1 VWRIDQDSP
10 YTGYFARGAQ
20 GLLIVRFSV
29 AGNRLTRG
37 ARRSLGIAGK
47 VFPTLDPN
55 AKVMPG
61 NFVTV
66 TRLSGERLR
75 HILDAAPTNFPEVG
89 LDPAANVVNR
99 VIFRLMDT
107 RPGYR
112 LLHPLSTLGVPPGS
126 KVVTPDLLMFR
137 VQEGTPRVRADDFR
151 DELRLAHYPDRTLV
165 YTINVRGFAEEG
177 WTQLGTMTFTED
189 VVSEGG
195 DKRLH
200 FWIPRDVPSHN

>member
-1 VWRIDQDSP
+1 VWRIDRDSP
-10 YTGYFARGAQ
+10 YTGYFARGSE

-47 VFPTLDPN
+47 VFPTMDPN
-55 AKVMPG
+55 ARVMPG

-66 TRLSGERLR
+66 TRLSGERRR
-75 HILDAAPTNFPEVG
+75 HITDAAPTNFPEVG
-89 LDPAANVVNR
+89 LDPGANVVNR
-99 VIFRLMDT
+99 IIFRLMDT

-112 LLHPLSTLGVPPGS
+112 LLHPLSTLGVPAGG
-126 KVVTPDLLMFR
+126 KVVTPDLLLFR
-137 VQEGTPRVRADDFR
+137 VQEGTPKVDADDFR
-151 DELRLAHYPDRTLV
+151 EELRLSHYPNRTLV
-165 YTINVRGFAEEG
+165 YTINAKGFADEN